1 MMNTKRLLITL
12 ALTATLLL
20 CSCTSQPSQ
29 TVPADDG
36 PRTEQPQVAAQPAP
50 TAGGALAG
58 QAEPKA
64 SPDLPEPCD
73 LMTNADLARV
83 LAEPF
88 SKGEAGEMP
97 VTEGA
102 AFIPKNCAFHSGDKQ
117 IVLTLFLASTY
128 QAHKE
133 LAAIGDAP
141 QAVGGVGDDAFWDP
155 DAQELTVLKGQIV
168 VTLGFDFM
176 DASTDVAKPLA
187 QRALSR
193 LK

>member
-1 MMNTKRLLITL
+1 MMNTKRLLIAL
-12 ALTATLLL
+12 ALVATLL
-20 CSCTSQPSQ
+20 CSCTSQTAQP
-29 TVPADDG
+29 VPADDRPG
-36 PRTEQPQVAAQPAP
+36 AEQPQVAAQPAP

-58 QAEPKA
+58 QAELEA
-64 SPDLPEPCD
+64 RPDLPEPCD
-73 LMTNADLARV
+73 LMTKADLARV

-88 SKGEAGEMP
+88 SEGEAGEMP

-155 DAQELTVLKGQIV
+155 DAQQLTILKGQIV

-176 DASTDVAKPLA
+176 DASADVAKPLA
-187 QRALSR
+187 QQVLSR